1 MMDLV
6 QVPRDSEPLQA
17 GAVLVVDGDADCR
30 AEVSQL
36 LQRAGL
42 VTVEF
47 GTGEQALAAAHGARP
62 GVVLLEVELPGA
74 SGYDICREL
83 RDEHGEELPIVF
95 LSGARTKS
103 FDLVAGLLLGADDYI
118 IKPFDPYEL
127 IARVRRLTARG
138 ASRAAAAGRANLT
151 HREREV
157 LGLLVDGLLQSD
169 IARRLHIS
177 DKTVS
182 KHIEHILAK
191 LNVHT
196 RAQAVAKA
204 ARNPLLGSSA

>member
-1 MMDLV
+1 MDLV

-83 RDEHGEELPIVF
+83 RHEHGEELPIVF

>member
-1 MMDLV
+1 M
-6 QVPRDSEPLQA
+6 QARRNREPVSA

-42 VTVEF
+42 ATVEF
-47 GTGEQALAAAHGARP
+47 ATGEEALAAAHGARP

-74 SGYDICREL
+74 SGYEICREL
-83 RDEHGEELPIVF
+83 RDEFGEELPIVF
-95 LSGARTKS
+95 LSRVRTEP
-103 FDLVAGLLLGADDYI
+103 FDRAAGLLLGADDYI
-118 IKPFDPYEL
+118 VKPFDPDEL
-127 IARVRRLTARG
+127 IARVRRLSARG
-138 ASRAAAAGRANLT
+138 ASRAAAPGPANLT
-151 HREREV
+151 KREQEV
-157 LGLLVDGLLQSD
+157 LGLLVDGLLQSE
-169 IARRLHIS
+169 IARRLYIS

-191 LNVHT
+191 LGVHT

-204 ARNPLLGSSA
+204 ARDPLLGSSA

>member
-1 MMDLV
+1 V
-6 QVPRDSEPLQA
+6 QSRRKRKPLHA

-30 AEVSQL
+30 AQVSQL

-42 VTVEF
+42 VAVEF
-47 GTGEQALAAAHGARP
+47 GTGEEALAAARGARP
-62 GVVLLEVELPGA
+62 GVVLLEVELPGG
-74 SGYDICREL
+74 SGYEIYREF
-83 RDEHGEELPIVF
+83 RDEFGEELPIVF
-95 LSGARTKS
+95 LSGVRTES
-103 FDLVAGLLLGADDYI
+103 FDRVAGLLLGADDYI
-118 IKPFDPYEL
+118 VKPFDPDEL

-138 ASRAAAAGRANLT
+138 ASRAAAAGPANLT
-151 HREREV
+151 QREREV
-157 LGLLVDGLLQSD
+157 LGLLVDGLLQSE

-191 LNVHT
+191 LDVHT

-204 ARNPLLGSSA
+204 ARDPLLGSSA

>member
-1 MMDLV
+1 MDLV

-169 IARRLHIS
+169 IAGRLHIS

-204 ARNPLLGSSA
+204 ARDPLLGSSA

>member
-1 MMDLV
+1 MDLV

-95 LSGARTKS
+95 LSGARTES
-103 FDLVAGLLLGADDYI
+103 FDRVAGLLLGADDYI

-138 ASRAAAAGRANLT
+138 ASRAAGAGRANLT

-191 LNVHT
+191 LKVHT

-204 ARNPLLGSSA
+204 ARDPLLGSSA

>member
-1 MMDLV
+1 MDLV

>member
-1 MMDLV
+1 VMDLV

>member
-1 MMDLV
+1 V
-6 QVPRDSEPLQA
+6 QPARDSEPLQA
-17 GAVLVVDGDADCR
+17 GVVLVVDGDADCR

-47 GTGEQALAAAHGARP
+47 GTGEEALAAAHGARP
-62 GVVLLEVELPGA
+62 GAVLLEVELPGA

-95 LSGARTKS
+95 LSGARTES
-103 FDLVAGLLLGADDYI
+103 FDRVAGLLLGADDYI

-138 ASRAAAAGRANLT
+138 ASRAAVAGRANLT

-204 ARNPLLGSSA
+204 ARDPLLGSSA